1 METSDNPLPP
11 DFVRQM
17 QRMHPHHTE
26 AYFDAL
32 NAPPPVSIRVNSRK
46 EPRNLDFDCELQPV
60 PWEKQGFYLSDRPIF
75 TLDPRFHAGQYYAQE
90 ASSMMIGAVAEQI
103 IHKIDPA
110 RVDSASKNSL
120 RVLDLCGA
128 PGGKSTHLADKLL
141 SHDILLT
148 NEVIRSRS
156 AILTENVIKW
166 GAANTAV
173 SCNDPDHFRSLGP
186 WFDIIV
192 VDAPC
197 SGEGLFRK
205 DPDAISAWSL
215 DAVHHCVLRQ
225 NRILDAIW
233 PVLKPDGYLIYSTC
247 TYNNAENDEQIR
259 RLMEAGEAE
268 SIAVDTSTM
277 PGILADNHPESD
289 INMYRCLPGLVH
301 GEGLTFSILKKKT
314 QASASYP
321 HDAYSSKN
329 LFARVKSP
337 ANVNAL
343 RNPDSFEFVQN
354 KNATYAVPGTI
365 IKDVIELDKILNL
378 VHVGVELDD
387 EKRPSHSLAMS
398 QHLHRGYF
406 PELEVDL
413 DLALEYLRRETIR
426 IVTHQNGTH
435 LLTFGGSPLG
445 FGKVTK
451 GRINNHY
458 PMEWRIRMRK

>member
-1 METSDNPLPP
+1 MGTSDNPLNP
-11 DFVRQM
+11 DFVAQM
-17 QRMHPHHTE
+17 QKLYPLHAE

-32 NAPPPVSIRVNSRK
+32 NAQPPVSIRVNSRK
-46 EPRNLDFDCELQPV
+46 VSQNPAFDCDLKPV
-60 PWEKQGFYLSDRPIF
+60 PWEKQAFYLSDRPIF
-75 TLDPRFHAGQYYAQE
+75 TLDPRFHAGQYYVQE

-103 IHKIDPA
+103 IQKLDPT
-110 RVDSASKNSL
+110 RVDSTSKNSL

-128 PGGKSTHLADKLL
+128 PGGKSTHLADKLM

-156 AILTENVIKW
+156 AILTENIIKW

-205 DPDAISAWSL
+205 DPDSISEWSL
-215 DAVHHCVLRQ
+215 DAINHCALRQ

-233 PVLKPDGYLIYSTC
+233 PVLKPGGYLIYSTC
-247 TYNNAENDEQIR
+247 TYNDAENDEQIV
-259 RLMEAGEAE
+259 RLMQSGEAE
-268 SIAVDTSTM
+268 SVAIDTSTM
-277 PGILADNHPESD
+277 PGILADNLPESD
-289 INMYRCLPGLVH
+289 INMYRCLPGLLH
-301 GEGLTFSILKKKT
+301 GEGLTFSILKKKS
-314 QASASYP
+314 QASAYYP
-321 HDAYSSKN
+321 DDAYSSKN

-337 ANVNAL
+337 ANAEAL
-343 RNPDSFEFVQN
+343 TDNESFEYLQN
-354 KNATYAVPGTI
+354 KNAVFAVPKALV
-365 IKDVIELDKILNL
+365 KDVLELDKILNL
-378 VHVGVELDD
+378 VHVGVELGD
-387 EKRPSHSLAMS
+387 EKRPAHSLAMS
-398 QHLHRGYF
+398 QHLQRGYF
-406 PELEVDL
+406 PEVEVDL

-426 IVTHQNGTH
+426 IDTHQNGTH
-435 LLTFGGSPLG
+435 LVTFNGTPLG
-445 FGKVTK
+445 LGKVTQ

>member
-1 METSDNPLPP
+1 MGTSDSPFHP
-11 DFVRQM
+11 DFVAQM
-17 QRMHPHHTE
+17 QKLYPLHAE

-32 NAPPPVSIRVNSRK
+32 SKPPPVSIRVNSRK
-46 EPRNLDFDCELQPV
+46 GSQKPAFDCELQSV

-75 TLDPRFHAGQYYAQE
+75 TLDPLFHAGQYYVQE
-90 ASSMMIGAVAEQI
+90 ASSMMIGSVAEQI
-103 IHKIDPA
+103 IQKIDPA
-110 RVDSASKNSL
+110 RVDSTSKNSL

-128 PGGKSTHLADKLL
+128 PGGKSTHLVDKLQG
-141 SHDILLT
+141 HDILLT

-156 AILTENVIKW
+156 AILTENIIKW

-205 DPDAISAWSL
+205 DPDAIAEWSL
-215 DAVHHCVLRQ
+215 DAVNHCALRQ

-233 PVLKPDGYLIYSTC
+233 PALKPGGYLIYSTC
-247 TYNNAENDEQIR
+247 TYNDAENDEQIVR
-259 RLMEAGEAE
+259 VMKSGEAE
-268 SIAVDTSTM
+268 STTIDTSTM
-277 PGILADNHPESD
+277 PGILVDILPESD

-301 GEGLTFSILKKKT
+301 GEGLTFSILKKKS
-314 QASASYP
+314 QASAYYP
-321 HDAYSSKN
+321 DDAYSSKN

-337 ANVNAL
+337 ANAKAL
-343 RNPDSFEFVQN
+343 TNHESFEYLQN
-354 KNATYAVPGTI
+354 KNAVFAVPKALV
-365 IKDVIELDKILNL
+365 KDVLELDKTLNL
-378 VHVGVELDD
+378 VHVGVELGD
-387 EKRPSHSLAMS
+387 EKRPAHSLAMS
-398 QHLHRGYF
+398 QHLQRGFF
-406 PELEVDL
+406 PEVEVDL

-426 IVTHQNGTH
+426 IDTHQNGTH
-435 LLTFGGSPLG
+435 LVAINGTPLG
-445 FGKVTK
+445 FGKVTQ